1 MKGLGN
7 TTGTYSIHSTI
18 PTLQVNI
25 AANYN
30 KLNIDTT
37 MDCKEQLLTLKYS
50 ESCTF
55 TCIYPIVVVTV
66 GVPQPSNPFP
76 PLDFVFRF
84 S

>member
-7 TTGTYSIHSTI
+7 TTGTYSIPSTI

-30 KLNIDTT
+30 KLNIGTT
-37 MDCKEQLLTLKYS
+37 IDCKEQLLTLKYS

-55 TCIYPIVVVTV
+55 TSTYPIVMVTV
-66 GVPQPSNPFP
+66 GVPQTWQPFP
-76 PLDFVFRF
+76 
-84 S
+84 ST